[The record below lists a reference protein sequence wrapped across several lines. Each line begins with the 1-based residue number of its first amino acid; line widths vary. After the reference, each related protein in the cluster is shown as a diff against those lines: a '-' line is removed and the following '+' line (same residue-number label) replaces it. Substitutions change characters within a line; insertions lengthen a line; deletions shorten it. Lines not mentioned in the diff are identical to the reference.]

1 MFNQYIL
8 EANYLDKIGRVKK
21 KTIVGVY
28 KDLESIEPVKEK
40 LISDEKDYKMSFKIN
55 GQFNPFLE
63 RVTS

>member
-21 KTIVGVY
+21 KNIVGVY

-40 LISDEKDYKMSFKIN
+40 LISEEIDYKMSFKIK

>member
-8 EANYLDKIGRVKK
+8 EVNYLDKINRVKK

-28 KDLESIEPVKEK
+28 SNLKEIEKMKAK
-40 LISDEKDYKMSFKIN
+40 LIAEEKKYTVSFSIN

-63 RVTS
+63 RVS

>member
-21 KTIVGVY
+21 KNIVGVY
-28 KDLESIEPVKEK
+28 KDLESIGPVKEK
-40 LISDEKDYKMSFKIN
+40 LISEEKDYKMSFKIK

>member
-8 EANYLDKIGRVKK
+8 EVNYLDKINRIKK

-28 KDLESIEPVKEK
+28 SSLKEIEKIKDK
-40 LISDEKDYKMSFKIN
+40 LISEETKYKVSFSVN

-63 RVTS
+63 RVS

>member
-21 KTIVGVY
+21 KNIVGVY
-28 KDLESIEPVKEK
+28 KDLESIDPVKEK
-40 LISDEKDYKMSFKIN
+40 LISEEKDYKMSFKIN